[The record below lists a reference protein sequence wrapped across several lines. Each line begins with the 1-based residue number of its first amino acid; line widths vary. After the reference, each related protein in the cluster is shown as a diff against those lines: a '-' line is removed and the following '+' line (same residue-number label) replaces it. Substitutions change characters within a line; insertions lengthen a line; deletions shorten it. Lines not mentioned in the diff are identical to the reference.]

1 MSVQA
6 MNIGAAGALFAAW
19 LAFDA
24 IQEQLSE
31 ERERRNRE
39 QAEAKEA
46 AVVCI
51 APTIHAASSAL
62 LVIDRALQATKAVEA
77 ETDALVALAATH
89 V

>member
-1 MSVQA
+1 

-19 LAFDA
+19 LAIDA

-39 QAEAKEA
+39 QPEAKEA

-51 APTIHAASSAL
+51 APTIHA
-62 LVIDRALQATKAVEA
+62 
-77 ETDALVALAATH
+77 
-89 V
+89 